1 MSFEYQINKDGLN
14 FLKTPMPGKMK
25 KAISVGVR
33 NSLAIIERSHK
44 KLFVR
49 GQSKDPTTYPDKLVW
64 RTGTLA
70 KSYISSWKPGQFTGY
85 HGSTLKRS
93 GILEHG
99 GTIRAKKAAYLHFRI
114 GAAWVKVKEVTIRGR
129 FMMKQVEEDK
139 AVLGKISAAMATAT
153 LKGIDDAG

>member
-14 FLKTPMPGKMK
+14 FLKTPMPDKMK

-33 NSLAIIERSHK
+33 DSLAVIERAHK

-49 GQSKDPTTYPDKLVW
+49 GQSKDPTTYRDKLVW

-70 KSYISSWKPGQFTGY
+70 KSYVTSWKPGQFTGY

-99 GTIRAKKAAYLHFRI
+99 GTIKARNAAYLHFRI
-114 GAAWVKVKEVTIRGR
+114 GSAWVKVKQVEIKGR
-129 FMMKQVEEDK
+129 FMMQQVEENRGVQAK
-139 AVLGKISAAMATAT
+139 VQQIMANAAV
-153 LKGIDDAG
+153 KGIDNAG